1 MRLTDLKSLSRTQ
14 RVWRLW
20 ASKMGSPSTNERS
33 AKRRRRNTLSAR
45 SVMHPTASGES
56 VRRVVGSISIQI
68 WVALCGLVLLVLPL
82 TSAAQVGPDT
92 RPAKDHEATGQLTVQ
107 VQHIAGTAFF
117 EGATVALFTRHM
129 EDKVLAKLDQSG
141 HAHFT
146 ALRIGKCIIKITA
159 PGYRAIQEAV
169 MISGTREDQSIVVW
183 MVPTSFDAKA
193 NGSAVSVSPKAV
205 KETEKALHALQLN
218 KLDDAEQHLER
229 ALAIDPNF
237 ADGNYLMGVLLL
249 RQKESGKASGYLQ
262 KSVDLSPNHAPALLA
277 LGEAEY
283 LQQDFSR
290 AIESLERFLR
300 EQPHSPQAPTA
311 QKYVDAMRRYQ
322 RPKVDAETGAGS
334 LGPSALGVEG
344 SKTTDSRAETANLEL
359 PPLPVI
365 TPTTET
371 NWAPPDVD
379 DEKIDFDSTAP
390 CRLDEVIRSASNRVQ
405 ELVQNVD
412 RFTATEEID
421 HFNLSPMGLQT
432 SHETRKFEYLVE
444 IRQLGARGLDVEE
457 YRNSSL
463 SREGFPGNI
472 ATIGLPSLALV
483 FHPYFQAKYEFHC
496 EGHGSWQGNPAWLIH
511 FQLRTDHASAMLVY
525 NVGGHSHAVG
535 QKGRAWIDAETF
547 QILAMESDIMHP
559 LPEIRLLRDHQ
570 LIEYGP
576 VSFRNNSMQLWL
588 PKSADWYASL
598 SGRRYHRRHT
608 FSHFLLFSVDDKQEI
623 SKPNEPVKSS
633 EPE

>member
-1 MRLTDLKSLSRTQ
+1 
-14 RVWRLW
+14 
-20 ASKMGSPSTNERS
+20 
-33 AKRRRRNTLSAR
+33 
-45 SVMHPTASGES
+45 

-68 WVALCGLVLLVLPL
+68 RVALCGLALLVLPL
-82 TSAAQVGPDT
+82 TSAAQLGPDT
-92 RPAKDHEATGQLTVQ
+92 RAAKDDEATGQLTVQ

-129 EDKVLAKLDQSG
+129 EDKLLTKLDQSG

-146 ALRIGKCIIKITA
+146 ALPIGKYIIEITA
-159 PGYRAIQEAV
+159 PGYRTIQEPV
-169 MISGTREDQSIVVW
+169 IISGRREAQSIVVS
-183 MVPTSFDAKA
+183 MVPTSIDAKA
-193 NGSAVSVSPKAV
+193 NGGSVAVSRKAV

-218 KLDDAEQHLER
+218 KLEDAEQHLGR

-300 EQPHSPQAPTA
+300 AQPQSPQAPTA
-311 QKYVDAMRRYQ
+311 QEYVDAMRKYQ
-322 RPKVDAETGAGS
+322 RTKVDGETGAGS
-334 LGPSALGVEG
+334 LGSSALGVG
-344 SKTTDSRAETANLEL
+344 DSKTTDSRTETANLEL

-379 DEKIDFDSTAP
+379 DEKIDLDSTAG

-432 SHETRKFEYLVE
+432 SHETRKFDYLVE

-457 YRNSSL
+457 YRNGSV

-483 FHPYFQAKYEFHC
+483 FHPYFQAKYEFNC
-496 EGHGSWQGNPAWLIH
+496 EGHGSWHGNPAWLIH
-511 FQLRTDHASAMLVY
+511 FQLRTDHASAMLIY
-525 NVGGHSHAVG
+525 NVAGHAHAVG
-535 QKGRAWIDAETF
+535 QKGRAWIDADTF

-588 PKSADWYASL
+588 PKSADWYSAL

-608 FSHFLLFSVDDKQEI
+608 FSQFLLFSVDDKQEI
-623 SKPNEPVKSS
+623 SKPNEPVKSA

>member
-1 MRLTDLKSLSRTQ
+1 M
-14 RVWRLW
+14 
-20 ASKMGSPSTNERS
+20 MGLPSTNERS
-33 AKRRRRNTLSAR
+33 ARRHRRKTSSTRSVNRWAR
-45 SVMHPTASGES
+45 SRES
-56 VRRVVGSISIQI
+56 VRSVTGSISIQI
-68 WVALCGLVLLVLPL
+68 WLALCGLALLLLPL
-82 TSAAQVGPDT
+82 ASAAQLAAGS
-92 RPAKDHEATGQLTVQ
+92 RAAKDHEGAGQLTLQ
-107 VQHIAGTAFF
+107 IQHIAGTAFF
-117 EGATVALFTRHM
+117 EGAAITLFSRGI
-129 EDKVLAKLDQSG
+129 EDKLLTKSDQSG
-141 HAHFT
+141 RAHFT
-146 ALRIGKCIIKITA
+146 ALPVGEYLLEIAA
-159 PGYRAIQEAV
+159 PGYRTIREQVIISDGHEA
-169 MISGTREDQSIVVW
+169 QNIVVP
-183 MVPTSFDAKA
+183 MVPTSVGTRAIK
-193 NGSAVSVSPKAV
+193 GAVFVSPKAV

-598 SGRRYHRRHT
+598 SGRRYHRRHA
-608 FSHFLLFSVDDKQEI
+608 FSQFLLFSVDDKQKIVQPAER
-623 SKPNEPVKSS
+623 E
-633 EPE
+633 